1 MNYKDRIKTLR
12 KELKKNK
19 LDGII
24 IDNPFNRR
32 YFSGFTGSFGAL
44 FIDSR
49 SAYIS
54 TDSRYFIQ
62 VKRQCPDFTLLP
74 VGKTSV
80 YGNFMKK
87 KKLVGKRIGFEADS
101 VTVSALKA
109 VKKIL
114 KGVKLVGTNRIPI
127 HIRSIKTDDE
137 VKEIT
142 AAQKITDNCFKW
154 LMNTLKPG
162 MTEIDIAWKM
172 EVFMREKG
180 ASGVSF
186 DVIMASGPN
195 SALPHAV
202 PTNRKIKKGE
212 PLLFDFGCTVNG
224 YHSDMTRVLFL
235 GKPSKKM
242 ELVYKRVLE
251 THLMVFELSQP
262 GTKVSDIDTVSR
274 DYIYRTKWNGKN
286 LMGETKGQG
295 RYEHG
300 LGHGVGL
307 EVHEL
312 PVLSFKIPKDVLKA
326 GQIVTNEPGIYIE
339 GEGGVRIEDMMH
351 ITEDGP
357 VSLTNSPKE
366 MIIL

>member
-1 MNYKDRIKTLR
+1 MNYKNRIKALR
-12 KELKKNK
+12 KELRENK

-24 IDNPFNRR
+24 IDNPVNRR

-49 SAYIS
+49 NAYIS

-80 YGNFMKK
+80 YENFMQK
-87 KKLVGKRIGFEADS
+87 KKLEGKRIGFEADFLS
-101 VTVSALKA
+101 ITSLKT

-114 KGVKLVGTNRIPI
+114 MGVKLVGTNRIPI
-127 HIRSIKTDDE
+127 QIRSIKTDDE
-137 VKEIT
+137 IKEII
-142 AAQKITDNCFKW
+142 AAQKITDDCFTW
-154 LMNTLKPG
+154 LINTLKPG

-180 ASGVSF
+180 ASAISF

-224 YHSDMTRVLFL
+224 YNSDMTRVFFL
-235 GKPSKKM
+235 GKPPKKM
-242 ELVYKRVLE
+242 ELIYKRVLE

-262 GTKVSDIDTVSR
+262 GTNVADIDEITR
-274 DYIYRTKWNGKN
+274 DYIYRTKWNGEN
-286 LMGETKGQG
+286 LMGEAKGQG

-312 PVLSFKIPKDVLKA
+312 PVLSIKLPKDVLKP
-326 GQIVTNEPGIYIE
+326 GHIVTNEPGIYIE

-351 ITEDGP
+351 ITESGP
-357 VSLTNSPKE
+357 VSLTKSPKE